1 MSGGPENGKY
11 VRTLQLLARR
21 ADFWHVRQGSP
32 NSSLRTVPRRQRPD
46 HRPSAAQRAV
56 EAERAETRAWLHDR
70 VLQHLDYLAAG
81 GYADEPDA
89 ATLLRVAAHAAEE
102 LRAYVDGDE
111 AAEPCDLGVA
121 LAVVASDA
129 RLLAGDVRIQLVV
142 GASAVDL
149 PQPVVDALAGAVREA
164 LANVAKH
171 ATARRA
177 TVRADLIDGA
187 VVVRIDDDGRG
198 FDPGRTAFGFGLRHS
213 VLGRMTRVGGTA
225 SLESAPRAGT
235 RITLTVPLPD
245 TTAPEV
251 VA

>member
-1 MSGGPENGKY
+1 
-11 VRTLQLLARR
+11 VQLLARR

-32 NSSLRTVPRRQRPD
+32 NSALRAALRRQRPD

-111 AAEPCDLGVA
+111 AAAPRDLGVA
-121 LAVVASDA
+121 LAAVAADA
-129 RLLAGDVRIQLVV
+129 RLLAGDVRVQLVV
-142 GASAVDL
+142 GAGAVEL
-149 PQPVVDALAGAVREA
+149 PQAVVDALAGATREA
-164 LANVAKH
+164 LANVVKH
-171 ATARRA
+171 ARARRA
-177 TVRADLIDGA
+177 TVRAELVDGA
-187 VVVRIDDDGRG
+187 VAVAIVDDGRG

-213 VLGRMTRVGGTA
+213 VLGRMTHVGGTA
-225 SLESAPRAGT
+225 SLQSSPGAGT
-235 RITLTVPLPD
+235 RVTLTVPLPD
-245 TTAPEV
+245 TTAMEV